1 MKNAPSKPETRNP
14 KRETS
19 VSFIG
24 LSLLISTL
32 LLAGCSKAVE
42 EGDAHAGHDH
52 SAADSHVQVKDGVP
66 MCSEHNVPEAECG
79 ICNPQKIGPLPPGE
93 SLKLRLP
100 STNSITI
107 AGVETALP
115 TVGVMA
121 EAIECYAEIA
131 FNQTKLAQIVAPVS
145 GIVQSVDAALGSKVA
160 ERQSVARLWS
170 ASIAEA
176 VAKAVLT
183 HQTLERERKLRSE
196 RVTSQKDLQE
206 AEASH
211 RAACQQLRTLGFTE
225 DQIDELGGKPQES
238 VLLDVRAP
246 FAGEIVEQ
254 FAVRGAFTEAG
265 KPLFTLADRS
275 TVWAMLNIPE
285 SELGRVQTGQPVELR
300 VDSLPGR
307 TFTGRLTWIAPEVDE
322 RTRMA
327 RARAEVANPDGI
339 LRTRMYTQARILTRQ
354 KEGALLIPASSLQ
367 HAEGNSLVFV
377 KLEDDLFDARAVR
390 VGAKGGGSL
399 EVLEGLKPQE
409 QIVVAHGFALKSQL
423 LASRMGAGCADD

>member
-1 MKNAPSKPETRNP
+1 
-14 KRETS
+14 
-19 VSFIG
+19 
-24 LSLLISTL
+24 
-32 LLAGCSKAVE
+32 
-42 EGDAHAGHDH
+42 
-52 SAADSHVQVKDGVP
+52 

-100 STNSITI
+100 STNSIAI

-145 GIVQSVDAALGSKVA
+145 GIVQSVDAALGSKVV

-206 AEASH
+206 AEAAH

-254 FAVRGAFTEAG
+254 FAVRGAFM
-265 KPLFTLADRS
+265 DSSR
-275 TVWAMLNIPE
+275 W
-285 SELGRVQTGQPVELR
+285 QTGPR
-300 VDSLPGR
+300 FGP
-307 TFTGRLTWIAPEVDE
+307 
-322 RTRMA
+322 
-327 RARAEVANPDGI
+327 
-339 LRTRMYTQARILTRQ
+339 
-354 KEGALLIPASSLQ
+354 
-367 HAEGNSLVFV
+367 
-377 KLEDDLFDARAVR
+377 
-390 VGAKGGGSL
+390 
-399 EVLEGLKPQE
+399 
-409 QIVVAHGFALKSQL
+409 
-423 LASRMGAGCADD
+423 C